1 MATVVNQ
8 LILTDE
14 EVEELL
20 EDEQALEELLEEFNL
35 FD

>member
-8 LILTDE
+8 LVLSDE
-14 EVEELL
+14 EIEELL
-20 EDEQALEELLEEFNL
+20 DDEQALEELFEEFNL